1 MITLEVFFLV
11 IIVLDVYKRQLFINA
26 KLDFSA
32 FGLGVSIENAAP
44 VTDIENALE
53 LMLKYIMM
61 PSLLSFFNILV
72 VFLTI
77 KAMLAS
83 RSSSLED
90 SSTICTL
97 AFPFLS

>member
-1 MITLEVFFLV
+1 L
-11 IIVLDVYKRQLFINA
+11 
-26 KLDFSA
+26 
-32 FGLGVSIENAAP
+32 
-44 VTDIENALE
+44 
-53 LMLKYIMM
+53 M

-90 SSTICTL
+90 SSSICTL
-97 AFPFLS
+97 AFPFLY